1 MAGMKPIIGLV
12 ALSILCTMVFAGD
25 MGSRPPAPIRGSYI
39 CFDGKLLHHYY
50 TGYAWRAKRGC
61 FVSRKPCKFYR
72 AGFYGYYPEGRHLMQ
87 GFAQCREDYPFKL
100 GEMQTH

>member
-1 MAGMKPIIGLV
+1 MMGIQQTIGFVL
-12 ALSILCTMVFAGD
+12 LSIVCAFVFAG
-25 MGSRPPAPIRGSYI
+25 GGYERPAPVSGSYI

-61 FVSRKPCKFYR
+61 FVSRKPCKLYR

-100 GEMQTH
+100 GEMETH